1 MPDVI
6 TDLAQVT
13 PRWLTSVL
21 HENGYLHQGKVISVH
36 NRLTKTLALS
46 VVARLELQFSADA
59 AASVPSSLFLKI
71 SRPDLPQALASELQ
85 GKEVEFYKAVAHVM
99 PDPPFIRCYEAAYSP
114 DSGRIHLLL
123 DDLSETHFQTEPPL
137 TPAQSYCELAVDC
150 LIELHAYWWEH
161 PRLGKDI
168 GTLFAEQELKD
179 FISATEKN
187 IIKFIDFLGDK
198 LSARQRKAYERIL
211 ASSHQP
217 WKHLTGAKR
226 LTVIHG
232 DAHWWNFLYPR
243 DTSQYRTCM
252 FDWSLWHIDMGARD
266 LAFMMALG
274 WDRERRAASELN
286 LLRRYY
292 DGLLAH
298 GIENYTWDDCLN
310 DYRWSV
316 IRNLNVPAIQW
327 SHGRSPSLWW
337 SNLERAMMAYE
348 DLGCSELLGT

>member
-13 PRWLTSVL
+13 PEWLTSVL

-36 NRLTKTLALS
+36 NLLTKTLALS
-46 VVARLELQFSADA
+46 VVARLELLFSADA
-59 AASVPSSLFLKI
+59 APSVPSNLFLKI
-71 SRPDLPQALASELQ
+71 SRPDLPRAITSELQ
-85 GKEVEFYKAVAHVM
+85 GKEVEFYNCVPALM
-99 PDPPFIRCYEAAYSP
+99 SDPPFIRCYDAAYSQE
-114 DSGRIHLLL
+114 SGRIHLLL

-137 TPAQSYCELAVDC
+137 SPAQAYCELAVDC

-168 GTLFAEQELKD
+168 GTLFSEQELKD
-179 FISATEKN
+179 FIGATEKN
-187 IIKFIDFLGDK
+187 IIKFIDFLDNK
-198 LSARQRKAYERIL
+198 LSARQREVYERIL
-211 ASSHQP
+211 ASSYQP

-226 LTVIHG
+226 LTLIHG

-243 DTSQYRTCM
+243 DMSKHRTRM
-252 FDWSLWHIDMGARD
+252 FDWTLWHVDMGARD

-274 WDRERRAASELN
+274 WERARRNAAERN

-298 GIENYTWDDCLN
+298 GIESYSWDDCLN
-310 DYRWSV
+310 DYRWSA
-316 IRNLNVPAIQW
+316 IRNLNIPAIQW
-327 SHGRSPSLWW
+327 SQGRSTALWW
-337 SNLERAMMAYE
+337 GNLERAMLAYE
-348 DLGCSELLGT
+348 DLGCSELL